1 MRVHVH
7 TCIMLMCVHVC
18 VTKYVQCDWDL
29 AGWLQSLCPRS
40 HNDSASCRLPLSR
53 EELGPEEPGTPPG
66 HSQEEAKRGFPLSGL
81 RLVEAASGG
90 LGAALLASD

>member
-1 MRVHVH
+1 
-7 TCIMLMCVHVC
+7 MCN
-18 VTKYVQCDWDL
+18 VTGTWQ
-29 AGWLQSLCPRS
+29 AGCRACALDPTTTLQAVDCLYP
-40 HNDSASCRLPLSR
+40 D